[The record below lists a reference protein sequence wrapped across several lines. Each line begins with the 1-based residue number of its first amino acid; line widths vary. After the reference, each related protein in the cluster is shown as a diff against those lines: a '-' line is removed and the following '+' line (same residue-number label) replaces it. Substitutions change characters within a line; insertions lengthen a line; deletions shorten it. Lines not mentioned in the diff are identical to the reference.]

1 MVDES
6 SVSNRCALMKTLLVV
21 EQLRR
26 KVPGGIG
33 TYARSILESLARIE
47 IGSGTELKLF
57 ASRYGEAGSD
67 PLLEYGFPLSTS
79 KLPHLLAQR
88 AWDRGLDP
96 PKLAKDEVM
105 HSFSMGGPRLRAT
118 SNRSIFTI
126 YDTAWIEVPETFPR
140 RGRSWHAGAFDHIR
154 KSGSH
159 VVTISERSVASL
171 VQAGIEPDRLT
182 LIPPGSDHLS
192 VADKGATERLLSQL
206 GVGSSFI
213 LSVSTLEPRKNLQRL
228 VEGFRRFKA
237 LNAEP
242 IDLVVVG
249 PRGWDNSRI
258 DPIADVHMV
267 GLVSPSV
274 LAGLLTKAASLVYVP
289 LYEGFG
295 LPVLEAN
302 VSCVPVVASDIP
314 ASEGCALIVDPL
326 DPDSIAHGI
335 ERSIF
340 DTRLRSEL
348 VTCGLLRANE
358 MTWSRATKGHLDL
371 WKRLGSE

>member
-6 SVSNRCALMKTLLVV
+6 GVASGCASVKTLLVV

-26 KVPGGIG
+26 KIPGGIG
-33 TYARSILESLARIE
+33 TYARSILEALGTVE
-47 IGSGTELKLF
+47 SGLGAELELF
-57 ASRYGEAGSD
+57 ASRYAEIGSD
-67 PLLEYGFPLSTS
+67 PLLEYGFPLRTS
-79 KLPHLLAQR
+79 KLPHPLAQR
-88 AWDRGLDP
+88 AWDRGLDS
-96 PKLAKDEVM
+96 PKLAKGEVV
-105 HSFSMGGPRLRAT
+105 HSFSMGGPRLRSK

-126 YDTAWIEVPETFPR
+126 YDTAWIEVPETFPK
-140 RGRSWHAGAFDHIR
+140 RGRNWHSAAFDYIR
-154 KSGSH
+154 NSESY
-159 VVTISERSVASL
+159 VVTISQRSAASL
-171 VQAGIEPDRLT
+171 VEAGIEPDRVT

-192 VADKGATERLLSQL
+192 VADKGATERLLSEL

-249 PRGWDNSRI
+249 PKGWDNSRI
-258 DPIADVHMV
+258 NPIANVHMA
-267 GLVSPSV
+267 GSVSSSV
-274 LAGLLTKAASLVYVP
+274 LAGLLTKATSLVYVP

-326 DPDSIAHGI
+326 DPDSIARGI

-348 VTCGLLRANE
+348 VTCGLMRANE
-358 MTWSRATKGHLDL
+358 MTWSRSAKSHLDF
-371 WKRLGSE
+371 WRQLGAE

>member
-1 MVDES
+1 
-6 SVSNRCALMKTLLVV
+6 MKTLLVV

-26 KVPGGIG
+26 KIPGGIG
-33 TYARSILESLARIE
+33 TYTRSILESLAKVQVDPSVDTGVDTGVDAGVE
-47 IGSGTELKLF
+47 VELF
-57 ASRYGEAGSD
+57 ASRNGEGGPD
-67 PLLEYGFPLSTS
+67 PLMGFGFPVRTS
-79 KLPHLLAQR
+79 RLPHPLAQR

-96 PKLAKDEVM
+96 PKLEPGELL
-105 HSFSMGGPRLRAT
+105 HSFSMGGPRLKSKA
-118 SNRSIFTI
+118 NRSIFTI
-126 YDTAWIEVPETFPR
+126 YDTAWIEVPETFPK
-140 RGRSWHAGAFDHIR
+140 RGRAWHAGAFEHIR

-159 VVTISERSVASL
+159 VVTISERSLTSL
-171 VQAGIEPDRLT
+171 VNEGIDPEQLT

-192 VADKGATERLLSQL
+192 VADKGATEALLAEL
-206 GVGSSFI
+206 GVESAFI
-213 LSVSTLEPRKNLQRL
+213 LSVSTLEPRKNLKRL
-228 VEGFRRFKA
+228 VEGFRRFRA

-249 PRGWDNSRI
+249 PKGWNDSEI
-258 DPIADVHMV
+258 DPTPDVHLA
-267 GLVSPSV
+267 GLVPSSV
-274 LAGLLTKAASLVYVP
+274 LAGLLTKATSLVYVP
-289 LYEGFG
+289 IYEGFG

-348 VTCGLLRANE
+348 VTCGLLRASE
-358 MTWSRATKGHLDL
+358 MTWERSAVEHLNL
-371 WKRLGSE
+371 WKKLADR

>member
-6 SVSNRCALMKTLLVV
+6 TVSSGYASVKTLLVV

-26 KVPGGIG
+26 KIPGGIG
-33 TYARSILESLARIE
+33 TYARAILESLAKVD
-47 IGSGTELKLF
+47 IGAGAELELF
-57 ASRYGEAGSD
+57 ASRYGEAGPD
-67 PLLEYGFPLSTS
+67 PLTEYGFPLRTS
-79 KLPHLLAQR
+79 KLPHPLAQR
-88 AWDRGLDP
+88 AWDRGLDL
-96 PKLAKDEVM
+96 PKLAMGEVV
-105 HSFSMGGPRLRAT
+105 HSFSMGGPRLRT
-118 SNRSIFTI
+118 KSNRSIFTI
-126 YDTAWIEVPETFPR
+126 YDTAWIEVPETFPK
-140 RGRSWHAGAFDHIR
+140 RGRTWHASAFDHIR

-159 VVTISERSVASL
+159 VVTISERSHASL
-171 VQAGIEPDRLT
+171 VRAGIEPDRLT

-192 VADKGATERLLSQL
+192 VADKGATERLLSEL
-206 GVGSSFI
+206 GVGASFI

-249 PRGWDNSRI
+249 PKGWDDSRI
-258 DPIADVHMV
+258 DPIADVHMA
-267 GLVSPSV
+267 GLVSSSV

-326 DPDSIAHGI
+326 DPDSIAYGI

-340 DTRLRSEL
+340 DTRLRSDL
-348 VTCGLLRANE
+348 VTCGLMRANE
-358 MTWSRATKGHLDL
+358 MTWSRSAKGHLDL
-371 WKRLGSE
+371 WKQLGAE